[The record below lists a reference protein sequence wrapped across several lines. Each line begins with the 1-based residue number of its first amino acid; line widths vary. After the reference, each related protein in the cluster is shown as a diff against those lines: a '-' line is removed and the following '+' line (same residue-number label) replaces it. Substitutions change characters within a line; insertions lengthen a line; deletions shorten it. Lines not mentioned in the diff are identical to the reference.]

1 MYKNILII
9 RLSSIGDVIHCTPVA
24 KSLKATWRECK
35 ITWLVSE
42 ISADLLKENP
52 YIDEIIIWSRE
63 RFEKYLREFKFKQ
76 AWDMWRDLQKK
87 LEGKYFDVVLDIHGL
102 FLTGMI
108 TWQTNTKR
116 RIGMSGAK
124 ELNSLFMTE
133 TGKPLGRHITHKYLG
148 VLTCLGIE
156 KVDTRMSLVIPESAR
171 QFAEHFF
178 KEHDILLHKKV
189 VILILGTTWHS
200 KNWPALFF
208 EKLVMLLA
216 EDFRIILCGGR
227 AEVAV
232 GQQIETRVGALVI
245 NAIGLT
251 GLLEMAGLME
261 KAAVVIAG
269 DTGPLHMA
277 GALGVPTV
285 GIFGPTDPNIY
296 APQGEGNVILTS
308 NLSCA
313 YCHKRKCPK
322 AAEAKCMS
330 SITPE
335 EVMHKVYEVYNNSKP
350 TGQ

>member
-1 MYKNILII
+1 MSKKILII

-24 KSLKATWRECK
+24 RSLKATWADCK
-35 ITWLVSE
+35 ITWLVGE
-42 ISADLLKENP
+42 IAADLIKENP

-63 RFEKYLREFKFKQ
+63 RFEKLLGEFKFTQ
-76 AWDMWRDLQKK
+76 AWDMWRDLQRK

-102 FLTGMI
+102 FWTGMI
-108 TWQTNTKR
+108 TRQVNTKR
-116 RIGMSGAK
+116 RIGMSGTK

-133 TGKPLGRHITHKYLG
+133 TGKPMGKHITQKYLG
-148 VLTCLGIE
+148 VLTCLGIK
-156 KVDTRMSLVIPESAR
+156 KVDPRMSLVIPENDR
-171 QFAEHFF
+171 QFAETFL
-178 KEHDILLHKKV
+178 KEHGVFLHKKI

-208 EKLVMLLA
+208 EKLVILLLA
-216 EDFRIILCGGR
+216 EDFKIILCGGR
-227 AEVAV
+227 AEVTIGEQIVAKV
-232 GQQIETRVGALVI
+232 GSSVI

-251 GLLEMAGLME
+251 GLLEMAGMME

-285 GIFGPTDPNIY
+285 GIFGPTDPATY
-296 APQGEGNVILTS
+296 APQGARNVNLVS

-313 YCHKRKCPK
+313 YCHKRRCPK
-322 AAEAKCMS
+322 AEEATCMS

-335 EVMHKVYEVYNNSKP
+335 EVMHKVYDVL
-350 TGQ
+350 